1 MGRFDR
7 RARMTSAS
15 PEPKTDTASR
25 RSQQLAL
32 YALFTGGLAIG
43 CVPIFVRL
51 SQVGASATAFWRV
64 LLALPIFLVWMFLER
79 RKGKGREPANPVEYA
94 LMGAAGLFFA
104 ADLTVWHWS
113 IKLTSVANATLLANF
128 SPIFIALGGWLL
140 YRQRVSSRFVIGMLT
155 ALAGTIFL
163 IGTSFSLS
171 SQHLLGDLL
180 GLTAAVFYAGYML
193 TIKRLRQDFS
203 TPTTLAYSGMA
214 ASVAL
219 LAISLAMGEVL
230 IPATPAGWLDL
241 FGLAWFS
248 HVGGWGLITY
258 SLAQLPAAFSS
269 VGLLIQPVVA
279 TLLAYLLLGEAL
291 GLAQVA
297 GGALVLAGIIIA
309 RREA

>member
-1 MGRFDR
+1 
-7 RARMTSAS
+7 MTSAV
-15 PEPKTDTASR
+15 PEFTTSAASR
-25 RSQQLAL
+25 RSRQLAL

-64 LLALPIFLVWMFLER
+64 LLALPIFLVWMLLER
-79 RKGKGREPANPVEYA
+79 RKGNSRAPASRAEVA

-113 IKLTSVANATLLANF
+113 IKLTSIANATLLANF
-128 SPIFIALGGWLL
+128 SPIFVALGGWLL
-140 YRQRVSSRFVIGMLT
+140 YRQRVSLRFVIGMLT
-155 ALAGTIFL
+155 ALAGTVFL
-163 IGTSFSLS
+163 VGTSFSLS
-171 SQHLLGDLL
+171 SEHLLGDVL

-219 LAISLAMGEVL
+219 LATALAMNEVL
-230 IPATPAGWLDL
+230 IPVTPAGWLDL

-258 SLAQLPAAFSS
+258 SLAHLPAAFSS
-269 VGLLIQPVVA
+269 LGLLIQPVVA
-279 TLLAYLLLGEAL
+279 TLLAYRLLGEAL